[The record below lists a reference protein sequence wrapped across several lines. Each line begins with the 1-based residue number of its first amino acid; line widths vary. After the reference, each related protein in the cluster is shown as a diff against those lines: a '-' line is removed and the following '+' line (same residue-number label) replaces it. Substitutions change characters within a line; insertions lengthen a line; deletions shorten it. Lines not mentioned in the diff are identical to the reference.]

1 MDFNNNYRV
10 DLRDL
15 NFLLWEQ
22 FDIENTL
29 LDPTINSEYSKDFI
43 QQLLFHARDFA
54 YNELGANY
62 QRADREGCKLL
73 DNGTVQL
80 PSKYQDIWQKF
91 TYAQWGRLSSPQKYD
106 GLSSPYMVAQMVY
119 EVFQGADP
127 SFMVYPGFCSPA
139 MYLIERFATD
149 DVKQR
154 FSHKLATNEWTAC
167 LCMTEPQ
174 AGSDVGAITTK
185 AIPQADGSYHIEG
198 GKIFISGGMHE
209 LTDNI
214 VYMLLARVEGARS
227 GTTGLSCFVVPRFN
241 LQENGSLVDAM
252 VDNHV
257 RCIRLEDKMGIH
269 GCATAQL
276 SFGDNGPCKAYLLG
290 ERENIGL
297 RQLST
302 MMHMARISTGIYAL
316 GLAGRA
322 YMSAAEYAADRGQG
336 TSFKE
341 AFNPRAEKVSIMA
354 HVDVRRMLLE
364 MKSKVEGCRA
374 LIHKLTFHQSWVT
387 NLQVL
392 EEMHPEK
399 SEQYQAQSKHH
410 ESLVNLLTPIVK
422 AYTSDQAWRVA
433 ELAIQV
439 YGGHGYVKDHPVEQ
453 VARDV
458 KILSIW
464 EGTSFIQSADLM
476 KDKLGMGLTSKLLVI
491 YQEQVEASI
500 NRNRDAG
507 VLLAETDALEQA
519 LAIFIKTHALMGKW
533 VKERKVEMI
542 FSVSTRVLEM
552 MAEVTLSWLLL
563 DGAVIAVQK
572 LENLEDPQDEAF
584 YQGKIA
590 GAQFYINN
598 ILPGVKSKA
607 EIIAKEDTS
616 ALDATGDIFLQRTD
630 LYG

>member
-29 LDPTINSEYSKDFI
+29 LDPSINAEYSKDFI

-73 DNGTVQL
+73 EDGTVQL
-80 PSKYQDIWQKF
+80 PSKYPEIWQKY
-91 TYAQWGRLSSPQKYD
+91 TDAQWGRLSSPPKYD
-106 GLSSPYMVAQMVY
+106 GLGSPYMVAQMVY
-119 EVFQGADP
+119 EIFQGADA

-139 MYLIERFATD
+139 MHLIERFATE

-154 FSHKLATNEWTAC
+154 FSQKLATNEWAAC

-185 AIPQADGSYHIEG
+185 AIPQEDGSYHIEG
-198 GKIFISGGMHE
+198 GKIFISGGMHD

-214 VYMLLARVEGARS
+214 VYMLLARVEGARG
-227 GTTGLSCFVVPRFN
+227 GTTGLSCFVVPRFEQ
-241 LQENGSLVDAM
+241 QEGGTLT
-252 VDNHV
+252 DNHV

-290 ERENIGL
+290 ERENVGL

-322 YMSAAEYAADRGQG
+322 YMNAAEYAAERIQG

-341 AFNPRAEKVSIMA
+341 AFNPKAEKVSIMA

-387 NLQVL
+387 NLQTL
-392 EEMHPEK
+392 QEMHPEK
-399 SEQYQAQSKHH
+399 TEEYKAQSKHH
-410 ESLVNLLTPIVK
+410 ESLVSLLTPIVK

-476 KDKLGMGLTSKLLVI
+476 KDKLGMGLTSKLLSI

-500 NRNRDAG
+500 TRNRNAG
-507 VLLAETDALEQA
+507 VLLAETDALELS
-519 LAIFIKTHALMGKW
+519 LASFIETHALMGRW
-533 VKERKVEMI
+533 VKERKVELI
-542 FSVSTRVLEM
+542 FSVSTRFLEM

-563 DGAVIAVQK
+563 DGAVIASKK
-572 LENLEDPQDEAF
+572 LENLEDPQDEVF

-590 GAQFYINN
+590 SAQFYTNN

-616 ALDATGDIFLQRTD
+616 ALEATEGIFLQRTD